1 MSLRKWLIAFI
12 AALALAATVVA
23 GFNYVVDPFGVF
35 GDKVLKWHSYNMV
48 NNPRVA
54 KISYLDQN
62 HEKYNSYIIGGSK
75 SGSISPELLDQYYG
89 DDASFYSML
98 MYGGDFHDYEK
109 TLTYIMDEYKPKNIV
124 LHMSLQEISHFNEK
138 ATDFKQTLH
147 AKVSGESKLKFYLDY
162 LKLNPS
168 YGYSKLE
175 GYFKR
180 AADPFQYSQF
190 IPETGVYNKVKR
202 DAEKVDD
209 LEAYMAANKTAFAPF
224 GKLDADALDKNVEA
238 LKRMKAYTE
247 ANGATFRLVTGATSD
262 QELLSYD
269 MESLKQYWT
278 KLAGVTDFW
287 DFSGY
292 SPISGDPR
300 YFYDTMHYRNS
311 VGKMMLGYMF
321 QDPAVYVPNGFGHLT
336 TSENVKARADQV
348 FTRPAS
354 ASASSETKEIP
365 ILVYHHIDDDPFEPN
380 SLITPPAKFKSD
392 MDAVK
397 AAGFNAVLI
406 SDLID
411 YVDGKKEL
419 PENPVAI
426 TFDDGYLSNYEYA
439 FPVLKELN
447 MNATISI
454 IGWSVG
460 RNEHRLPGK
469 QFYPHFTWEQAR
481 EMEKAGVIDIQNHS
495 FDMHESLPD
504 DPTVRSGVLQ
514 KNAESNGDYG
524 RAFISDVNK
533 MAGQI
538 EEQLS
543 GDVNIFTYPFGY
555 YSLQSE
561 QMLKDLGYR
570 STLSTKIGI
579 SVIEKGNP
587 ESLFALKRIN
597 GGPEVPSDVLVKRLQ
612 GK

>member
-1 MSLRKWLIAFI
+1 MTLRKWIIAFI
-12 AALALAATVVA
+12 TSLALAVTVVA

-75 SGSISPELLDQYYG
+75 SGSISPELLNKYYG

-109 TLTYIMDEYKPKNIV
+109 TLIYIMDEYKPKNIV

-138 ATDFKQTLH
+138 ATDFKQSLH
-147 AKVSGESKLKFYLDY
+147 AKVSGESKIKFYVDY

-175 GYFKR
+175 GYFKK
-180 AADPFQYSQF
+180 AIDPFEYSQF

-202 DAEKVDD
+202 DAEKVDV
-209 LEAYMAANKTAFAPF
+209 LEDYMLANKAAFAPF
-224 GKLDADALDKNVEA
+224 GKLEAVALDRNVEA
-238 LKRMKAYTE
+238 LKRMKEYAE
-247 ANGATFRLVTGATSD
+247 ANGATFRLITGATSD

-269 MESLKQYWT
+269 MDSLKQYWT
-278 KLAGVTDFW
+278 KLANVTDFW

-292 SPISGDPR
+292 STISSDPR

-311 VGKMMLGYMF
+311 VGKMMLGYIF
-321 QDPAVYVPNGFGHLT
+321 QDSDVYVPNGFGHLT
-336 TSENVKARADQV
+336 TSKNVSKRAEV
-348 FTRPAS
+348 AFTRPVVKAS
-354 ASASSETKEIP
+354 EKKEIP
-365 ILVYHHIDDDPFEPN
+365 ILVYHHIDDDPYEPN

-392 MDAVK
+392 MEAVK

-419 PENPVAI
+419 PDNPVAI

-439 FPVLKELN
+439 YPVLKELD

-469 QFYPHFTWEQAR
+469 QFYPHFTWDQAR
-481 EMEKAGVIDIQNHS
+481 EMEKSGVIDIQNHT
-495 FDMHESLPD
+495 FDMHETNPD
-504 DPTVRSGVLQ
+504 DPNVRNGVLSKQ
-514 KNAESNGDYG
+514 EETAGEYSKN
-524 RAFISDVNK
+524 FITDVDK

-538 EEQLS
+538 EQFIGGE
-543 GDVNIFTYPFGY
+543 VTIFTYPFGY
-555 YSLQSE
+555 YSHQSE

-570 STLSTKIGI
+570 STLTVKTGI

-597 GGPEVPSDVLVKRLQ
+597 GGPEVPSEKLVKQLQ